1 MSSMN
6 PNAEWRGVYYWNG
19 CGSGCHAGEA
29 RDLAQVATRSASLV
43 PPLLSPYDV
52 TVTASCDVQRS
63 KRKARPRGRTS
74 RANRH
79 VVWAD
84 YAWNTTSSGE
94 SWAHVWPN
102 RERLEPLANVTVGPP
117 AASAWSWAKLV
128 NWPPVLRI

>member
-1 MSSMN
+1 MGSRSPLAADLDPGSVAARNLGHFKWGPRPEIDYLAIAMN
-6 PNAEWRGVYYWNG
+6 ETVPDSERLPD
-19 CGSGCHAGEA
+19 SEKK
-29 RDLAQVATRSASLV
+29 AQ
-43 PPLLSPYDV
+43 
-52 TVTASCDVQRS
+52 
-63 KRKARPRGRTS
+63 PRGRTS
-74 RANRH
+74 RANGY

-128 NWPPVLRI
+128 YWPPVLRI